1 MRHRLVLGAASWER
15 TWAWRT
21 SGARGWSQSERIRSE
36 RCLRAVPGH
45 PSFYTRY
52 RTVVRPLPYIKKRS
66 TLGVAVNVR
75 VCFHERTAMRDGTH
89 RSLAWP
95 PLPRGLH
102 FCGTGCEQTFVARTG
117 MAVDLEAAPPPRSM
131 DDLLKSCDSAQSAVA
146 AAAPTKLRQ
155 HDDAGAL
162 VVHVPNVRRQ
172 ARLAAG
178 RCATR
183 HGASVRVH
191 CV

>member
-1 MRHRLVLGAASWER
+1 
-15 TWAWRT
+15 
-21 SGARGWSQSERIRSE
+21 
-36 RCLRAVPGH
+36 
-45 PSFYTRY
+45 
-52 RTVVRPLPYIKKRS
+52 
-66 TLGVAVNVR
+66 
-75 VCFHERTAMRDGTH
+75 MRDGTH

-95 PLPRGLH
+95 PLLRGLH
-102 FCGTGCEQTFVARTG
+102 FCGTGCEQTIVARTG

-172 ARLAAG
+172 AQLAAG

-183 HGASVRVH
+183 RGASVRVH
-191 CV
+191 CM